1 MRMNPL
7 NRKAITTVLM
17 VAVCVSA
24 LLTIY
29 SVQASRQSF
38 ADLHALKQA
47 EGELQRQW
55 AQLLVEQGAWDS
67 LSRIERL
74 ARSEFSLSEPKPDQ
88 IALVRP
94 ASPEHLAQRISDA
107 ANPGAYN
114 GSAGGNS
121 LSAGSVNE

>member
-1 MRMNPL
+1 MNPL
-7 NRKAITTVLM
+7 NRKAVTTVLM

-38 ADLHALKQA
+38 SDLHALKQA

-94 ASPEHLAQRISDA
+94 ASPAQLSQRVSDA
-107 ANPGAYN
+107 LN
-114 GSAGGNS
+114 GGRQTII
-121 LSAGSVNE
+121 AGSSNE

>member
-1 MRMNPL
+1 MNPL
-7 NRKAITTVLM
+7 NRKAVTTVLM
-17 VAVCVSA
+17 VAVCLSA

-38 ADLHALKQA
+38 SDLHALKQA

-94 ASPEHLAQRISDA
+94 ASPAELTQRVSDA
-107 ANPGAYN
+107 LHGTGLS
-114 GSAGGNS
+114 GSVARS
-121 LSAGSVNE
+121 IAAGSTNE

>member
-1 MRMNPL
+1 MKMNPL
-7 NRKAITTVLM
+7 NRKAVTSVLM
-17 VAVCVSA
+17 VAVCLSA

-38 ADLHALKQA
+38 SDLHALRQA

-94 ASPEHLAQRISDA
+94 TSPAQLSQRVSDVSGGSELRGSQGAVAGLA
-107 ANPGAYN
+107 
-114 GSAGGNS
+114 
-121 LSAGSVNE
+121 NE